1 MSLFLHVCLA
11 FLKIGAFS
19 FGGGYSVLT
28 LIESEIIQANGW
40 LSPEDFVDIV
50 AIAEMTPGPIAINSA
65 TFVGMRV
72 GGLGGAVLATLGCIL
87 PSGIIVCLLAFL
99 YFRYRKLTLV
109 QGMLGTLRPAVVGLI
124 APAAVSITLLALW
137 GEGGFSPR
145 VVDLNLISFFIF
157 LVSFFILR
165 KYKVNPILV
174 MLGAGALGA
183 VFYLL

>member
-1 MSLFLHVCLA
+1 MIYWQLFLVFVQVGL
-11 FLKIGAFS
+11 FS
-19 FGGGYSVLT
+19 VGGGYAAIP
-28 LIESEIIQANGW
+28 LIQDYVVEGHGW
-40 LSPEDFVDIV
+40 LTMTDFPDLIT
-50 AIAEMTPGPIAINSA
+50 IAEMTPGPIAINSA

-99 YFRYRKLTLV
+99 YFRYRELTLV

>member
-1 MSLFLHVCLA
+1 MIYWQLFLVFVQVGL
-11 FLKIGAFS
+11 FS
-19 FGGGYSVLT
+19 VGGGYAAIP
-28 LIESEIIQANGW
+28 LIQDYVVEGHGW
-40 LSPEDFVDIV
+40 LSMTDFTDLIT
-50 AIAEMTPGPIAINSA
+50 IAEMTPGPIAINSA

-72 GGLGGAVLATLGCIL
+72 GGLGGAVLA
-87 PSGIIVCLLAFL
+87 IIVCLLAFL

-124 APAAVSITLLALW
+124 APAAISITLLALW

-157 LVSFFILR
+157 LSSFFILR

-174 MLGAGALGA
+174 MLGAGGLGA